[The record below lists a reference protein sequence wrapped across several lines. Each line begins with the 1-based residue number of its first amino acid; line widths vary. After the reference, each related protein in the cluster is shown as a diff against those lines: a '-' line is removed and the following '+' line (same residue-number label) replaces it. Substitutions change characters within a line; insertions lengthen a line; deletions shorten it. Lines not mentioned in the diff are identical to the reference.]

1 MTKLSQERSILMNV
15 HDFIETR
22 ELEEELE
29 KIAMFGFFRKKTP
42 IEKAKANFDKTLA
55 NAQSQAASQRKRL
68 DKVQIEKAPPI
79 KVPQVPESQSRKNA
93 REKLEELKRRK
104 GLL

>member
-1 MTKLSQERSILMNV
+1 MNI

-42 IEKAKANFDKTLA
+42 IEKAKANFDKQMA
-55 NAQSQAASQRKRL
+55 KAKSQSASQRKRL
-68 DKVQIEKAPPI
+68 DKVQIKEAPPI
-79 KVPQVPESQSRKNA
+79 KVPKVPESQSRKNA
-93 REKLEELKRRK
+93 RKRIEELKRRK

>member
-1 MTKLSQERSILMNV
+1 MNV
-15 HDFIETR
+15 HEYIVTR
-22 ELEEELE
+22 NLEKELE
-29 KIAMFGFFRKKTP
+29 KIAMFGLFGKKKSA

-55 NAQSQAASQRKRL
+55 AAQSQAAAQRKRL
-68 DKVQIEKAPPI
+68 DKVQIKEAPPI
-79 KVPQVPESQSRKNA
+79 NFPKVPESESRKNA